1 MWAWL
6 LIPAAAIGFALG
18 RWLPRKAPRQKL
30 PPLTEEDRRALREL
44 QKFLTYD
51 GFNS

>member
-6 LIPAAAIGFALG
+6 LIPAAALGFVLG
-18 RWLPRKAPRQKL
+18 RLLPRKAHRHQL
-30 PPLTEEDRRALREL
+30 TPLSEEERRTLREL

-51 GFNS
+51 GFND

>member
-6 LIPAAAIGFALG
+6 LIPAAVIGFVLG
-18 RWLPRKAPRQKL
+18 RLLPRKTARPEQ

-51 GFNS
+51 GFNG

>member
-6 LIPAAAIGFALG
+6 LIPAAALGVVLG
-18 RWLPRKAPRQKL
+18 RWLPRKSARQE

-51 GFNS
+51 GFNG